1 MKSEINW
8 IKDKINEEWVK
19 GELKEFKKVKK
30 KLIDK
35 VLSWDKK
42 IISKIRIIY
51 TEDSKNITMETKKED
66 NKIRRVY
73 KRNKKNQ
80 YFFITNL

>member
-35 VLSWDKK
+35 VLS
-42 IISKIRIIY
+42 
-51 TEDSKNITMETKKED
+51 
-66 NKIRRVY
+66 
-73 KRNKKNQ
+73 
-80 YFFITNL
+80 

>member
-1 MKSEINW
+1 
-8 IKDKINEEWVK
+8 VK